1 MAGLN
6 DFFLFLFWT
15 HLRWEMHIIRKATA
29 TQNEPTSFLG
39 WQFYDF
45 HIYVVWNFFYYIS
58 KSIVQIDLLYSL
70 PNNCLEGH
78 LEKKFWKNN
87 LQKYGLERQAV
98 HFSIVTIWLRG
109 TPRGLGCGNPRS
121 PRCSTPRGPRGT
133 NFETKIF
140 KYGWFWG
147 PSEQKRTIPHPLTV
161 QNMRFRR

>member
-98 HFSIVTIWLRG
+98 HFSIVTIWLR
-109 TPRGLGCGNPRS
+109 TA
-121 PRCSTPRGPRGT
+121 PRGPMAA
-133 NFETKIF
+133 
-140 KYGWFWG
+140 
-147 PSEQKRTIPHPLTV
+147 PLEVLGVTPLEV
-161 QNMRFRR
+161 PGGQTLRPRFSSSGDF